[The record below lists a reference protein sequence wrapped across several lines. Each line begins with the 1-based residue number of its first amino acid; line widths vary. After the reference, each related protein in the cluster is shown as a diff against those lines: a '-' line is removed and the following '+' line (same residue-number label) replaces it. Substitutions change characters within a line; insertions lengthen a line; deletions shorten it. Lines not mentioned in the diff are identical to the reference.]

1 MPRQAKPIHVF
12 QQVRCVTKNP
22 LYPKLAVLDY
32 WNGKRRTEIPLV
44 GILRIECDCEEM
56 LVTVKSDRI
65 RTFSKRINKI
75 KDLKGGKD
83 GVVSS

>member
-1 MPRQAKPIHVF
+1 MRKAKPVHTF

-44 GILRIECDCEEM
+44 DILRFECDCEEM

-65 RTFSKRINKI
+65 RTFNKRVNKKKESKE
-75 KDLKGGKD
+75 
-83 GVVSS
+83 V